1 MIKRISIIHTI
12 GILGA
17 LLTVVLYTGCAG
29 RLAETPI
36 TTQSEEAR
44 TVFLEAQEIPI
55 TTQSEEARTVFLEA
69 QEIPITTQSEEAR
82 TVFLEAREMSEHLRT
97 DEARE
102 YFDKAIKLDP
112 DFAQAYLYRSFDFL
126 SDEDLKIHL
135 NQAVALMEKVSEG
148 EQLLIKQSKAYRL
161 DNNLDKQFEL
171 RQQLVQKYPGDKR
184 ALNLLGLAYSN
195 RDEDA
200 KAIAQFE
207 AAIALDKNYP
217 PPYNQ
222 LGYAYREI
230 GEYEKAEQVFKD
242 YITLIPNEPN
252 PFDSMADLYM
262 KMGRFEEAIENYQKA
277 VDLDP
282 VFGVS
287 QRKIGTSLVL
297 LGRYDEGREAC
308 LKAIEMELTPW
319 DQLEDRDMIVRLYL
333 YEEDYLK
340 ALKATDK
347 LLEAG
352 TEADLPTWIPYTHMM
367 KCRILFENGDL
378 DAADQS
384 LAEYRQSMEGTDFTP
399 ATMDWFARIVLAF
412 EARIAAKRQDLETA
426 LAKAE
431 KYKDLLDAR
440 KDPNASKNY
449 NGLLGMVHLDTGDHE
464 KAIEHFKLSNQENPY
479 TLYYHGVAQSMAGN
493 NEKAQVLFAKAANW
507 NEDSYNFAFS
517 RAKALAAISIR

>member
-1 MIKRISIIHTI
+1 MIKRINIIHTI

-17 LLTVVLYTGCAG
+17 ALVVVLYTGCAG
-29 RLAETPI
+29 RPAETPI
-36 TTQSEEAR
+36 TTQSGEAR

-55 TTQSEEARTVFLEA
+55 TTQSEEARTVFLGA

-82 TVFLEAREMSEHLRT
+82 AVFLEAREMSEHLRT

-135 NQAVALMEKVSEG
+135 NQAVALMDKVSEG

-161 DNNLDKQFEL
+161 DNNLDVQFEL
-171 RQQLVQKYPGDKR
+171 RQQLAQKYPRDKR
-184 ALNLLGLAYSN
+184 ALNLLGIAYYG

-200 KAIAQFE
+200 MAIVQLN

-217 PPYNQ
+217 SPYNQ
-222 LGYAYREI
+222 LGYVYREI
-230 GEYEKAEQVFKD
+230 GEYEKAEQAFKD
-242 YITLIPNEPN
+242 YITLIPDEPN
-252 PFDSMADLYM
+252 PFDYMADLYM

-297 LGRYDEGREAC
+297 LGRYVEGREAC
-308 LKAIEMELTPW
+308 LKAIEMELTLW
-319 DQLEDRDMIVRLYL
+319 DQLADRDMIVRSYL
-333 YEEDYLK
+333 YEGDYLK
-340 ALKATDK
+340 ALEATKK
-347 LLEAG
+347 LLEVG
-352 TEADLPTWIPYTHMM
+352 TKADLPTWIPYTHMM
-367 KCRILFENGDL
+367 KCRILFETGDL
-378 DAADQS
+378 DAAEQS
-384 LAEYRQSMEGTDFTP
+384 LAEYHQSMETTNFTP
-399 ATMDWFARIVLAF
+399 ATVDWFARTALVK

-431 KYKDLLDAR
+431 KYKDLLDVR
-440 KDPNASKNY
+440 KDPNTGENY
-449 NGLLGMVHLDTGDHE
+449 NGLLGMIHLDTGDHE
-464 KAIEHFKLSNQENPY
+464 KAIEHFSLSNQENPY
-479 TLYYHGVAQSMAGN
+479 TLYFHGVAQSKAGN
-493 NEKAQVLFAKAANW
+493 DEKAQLLFAKAANW
-507 NEDSYNFAFS
+507 NEDSYNFAFI